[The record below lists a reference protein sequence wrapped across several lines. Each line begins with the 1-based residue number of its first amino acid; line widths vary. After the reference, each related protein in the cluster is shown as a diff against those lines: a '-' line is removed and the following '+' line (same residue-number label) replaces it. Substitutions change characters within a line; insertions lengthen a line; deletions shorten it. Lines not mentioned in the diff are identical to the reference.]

1 MAEKIDV
8 TIRIEKADQGRMDEI
23 VEALKSGGLGHVES
37 HQRFMIVNGSVS
49 ADSLDAL
56 RNVKGVA
63 SVRKDGV
70 YKTQKR

>member
-8 TIRIEKADQGRMDEI
+8 TIRIEKADQGRMDQI
-23 VEALKSGGLGHVES
+23 VEALRKGGLDHVES

-56 RNVKGVA
+56 RNVRGVA

-70 YKTQKR
+70 YKTQKP

>member
-1 MAEKIDV
+1 MPEKVDV

-23 VEALKSGGLGHVES
+23 VEALKSGGLDHVES
-37 HQRFMIVNGSVS
+37 HRRFMIVNGSAN

-70 YKTQKR
+70 YKAQ